1 MDDSSLPIAIGIV
14 FLLCLGLGWAALH
27 FGGRWFSS
35 RQTKEAGAAADALEG
50 MFIFAE
56 TQKIQTIYMVV
67 MILLPVVAWL
77 LIGNWII
84 VGLCVVAAFVAP
96 RWIVGFMHRR
106 RLSQFEQ
113 QLPDTLLMI
122 TGALRAGA
130 SLPIALEGVSNE
142 AKPPISQEFALLL
155 RELRLG
161 VDFSIALRNL
171 EKRVPLQDLM
181 MVTAGMALS
190 REVGANLSETLE
202 SIAKTIRAKLAM
214 EGKIR
219 SLTAQGKMQ
228 GLVMAGLPVFLIFV
242 LRIMEPEAM
251 EPLFTTWYGWVTCAV
266 IAVADLIGYFFIRK
280 IVSIDV

>member
-1 MDDSSLPIAIGIV
+1 MDDGLLIAIGIV

-27 FGGRWFSS
+27 FGGRWFAS

-67 MILLPVVAWL
+67 MIFLPVVAWFL
-77 LIGNWII
+77 TGNWII

-96 RWIVGFMHRR
+96 RWIVSYMHKR

-161 VDFSIALRNL
+161 VDFAVALRNL

-228 GLVMAGLPVFLIFV
+228 GLVMAGLPVFLILV
-242 LRIMEPEAM
+242 LRVMEPEAM
-251 EPLFTTWYGWVTCAV
+251 EPLFTTWYGWVTVAV
-266 IAVADLIGYFFIRK
+266 IVVADLIGYFFIRK

>member
-1 MDDSSLPIAIGIV
+1 MEDSLPIFIGIV
-14 FLLCLGLGWAALH
+14 FLLCLGLGWAMLH
-27 FGGRWFSS
+27 FGGRWFSK

-56 TQKIQTIYMVV
+56 TQKIQAIYMVV

-77 LIGNWII
+77 LTGNWVI
-84 VGLCVVAAFVAP
+84 VGLCVIAAFIAP
-96 RWIVGFMHRR
+96 RWIVNFMHKR

-161 VDFSIALRNL
+161 VDFAVALRNL
-171 EKRVPLQDLM
+171 EKRVPVQDLM

-202 SIAKTIRAKLAM
+202 AIAKTIRAKLQM

-228 GLVMAGLPVFLIFV
+228 GLVMAGLPVFLILV
-242 LRIMEPEAM
+242 LKFMEPEAM
-251 EPLFTTWYGWVTCAV
+251 EPMFTTWYGWVTVAV
-266 IAVADLIGYFFIRK
+266 ITVADMIGYFFIRK